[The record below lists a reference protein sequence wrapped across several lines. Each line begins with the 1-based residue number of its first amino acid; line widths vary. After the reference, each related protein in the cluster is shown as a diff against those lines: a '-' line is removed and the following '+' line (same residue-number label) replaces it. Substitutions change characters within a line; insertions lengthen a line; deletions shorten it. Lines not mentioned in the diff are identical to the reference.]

1 MRIGATEPSESAD
14 KADKTPRENAMSH
27 TALKLDLDGELSIR
41 EISTLHARL
50 MDARTSEEPVTL
62 DGEHVVRVDTPGLQ
76 LLASFVSERASCG
89 RQTSWSAASAALRDG
104 ARLLGLESLL
114 ALDSL
119 QTDSETH

>member
-1 MRIGATEPSESAD
+1 MEIRTTEPSESAD
-14 KADKTPRENAMSH
+14 NADKTPREIVMSQ

-50 MDARTSEEPVTL
+50 MEARRSEGPVTL
-62 DGEHVVRVDTPGLQ
+62 DGRHIVRVDTPGLQ
-76 LLASFVSERASCG
+76 LLASFVTERARCG
-89 RQTSWSAASAALRDG
+89 RQTWWTAASDVLRDG